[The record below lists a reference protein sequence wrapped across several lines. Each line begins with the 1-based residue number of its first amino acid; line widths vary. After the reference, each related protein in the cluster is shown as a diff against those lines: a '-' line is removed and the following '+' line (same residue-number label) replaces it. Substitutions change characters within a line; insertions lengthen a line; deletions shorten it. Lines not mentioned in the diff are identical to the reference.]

1 LINID
6 LRSSQPLYE
15 QIISQIKE
23 MVVRGLLRPGDAIPS
38 IRKLSVM
45 AQINPNTVARAYQEL
60 ERMNVIETLTGRGTF
75 IRESP
80 RTEPDE
86 TALTRARE
94 SLRPPLTEMKLMGL
108 SRDQILGEIL
118 SILSSLEGEKL

>member
-15 QIISQIKE
+15 QIIAQIKE

-45 AQINPNTVARAYQEL
+45 TRINPNTVARAYQEL
-60 ERMNVIETLTGRGTF
+60 ERMGIIETLTGRGTF

-80 RTEPDE
+80 HTQPDE
-86 TALTRARE
+86 ATLAHARE
-94 SLRPPLTEMKLMGL
+94 LLRPPLMEMKLMKL
-108 SRDQILGEIL
+108 SAEQIMREIGEVL
-118 SILSSLEGEKL
+118 RSLEGESK